1 VLEAETIQG
10 RRIGGGEIA
19 EIRELIE
26 KNPAWSRRRLSE
38 VLAERWQ
45 WYGASGQL
53 KDMAART
60 LLLKLQD
67 RGLIEL
73 PPRRQAPPARRGVD
87 GEPDLFEGLPLAPVV
102 AGLSSLRPLQIQVL
116 SPKDRDYRLFQR
128 YLRQHHYLGH
138 RGPVGENLAYLIR
151 SRAGVELACL
161 LFGAAAWQCA
171 PRDRW
176 IGWSADQRAQGLSFI
191 ANNSRFLILPSVVVP
206 HLASHLLAQV
216 ARRIDGDWQRRYGH
230 PIHLLETFVQQDRFG
245 GACYEAANWIKVGQT
260 TGRTRQS
267 QRHRDNAVHAPVKD
281 IYLYPLASNARCNL
295 CR

>member
-1 VLEAETIQG
+1 MLEAEIIQG
-10 RRIGGGEIA
+10 RRIGSGEIA

-26 KNPAWSRRRLSE
+26 KNPAWNRRRLSK

-45 WYGASGQL
+45 WYAASGQL

-60 LLLKLQD
+60 LMLKLQD
-67 RGLIEL
+67 RGLIAL
-73 PPRRQAPPARRGVD
+73 PERRRAPVPRRLDPG
-87 GEPDLFEGLPLAPVV
+87 PDLFDGLPPEPVV
-102 AGLSSLRPLQIQVL
+102 ASLGSLRPVQIQVVG
-116 SPKDRDYRLFQR
+116 PKDPDSRLFQR

-138 RGPVGENLAYLIR
+138 RGPVGENLSYLIR
-151 SRAGVELACL
+151 SRAGVDLACL

-171 PRDRW
+171 GRDRW
-176 IGWSADQRAQGLSFI
+176 IGWSAQQRAQGLAFI
-191 ANNSRFLILPSVVVP
+191 ANNSRFLILPSVIVP
-206 HLASHLLAQV
+206 HLASHLLSQI

-230 PIHLLETFVQQDRFG
+230 PIHLLETFVQQDRFHG
-245 GACYEAANWIKVGQT
+245 TCYQAANWIHVGQT

-281 IYLYPLASNARCNL
+281 IYLYPLSSDARRRL